1 MLTFPNCK
9 INLGLNILRKRDDGF
24 HDLET
29 VFYPLPVTDA
39 LEIIKNPDQEKEVIF
54 TASGLPIEG
63 ETASNLC
70 IKAWHLLKKDCPALP
85 SIKLHLHKSIPMG
98 AGLGGGSSDG
108 AFALRMLNDQFEL
121 GLDKEQLARYAA
133 ELGSDGPFFI
143 LNQPAFASGRG
154 EQLEPFVLDLS
165 GFFIVLVNP
174 GIHVNTGWAF
184 SKLSPAL
191 PQKSI
196 REIIKQPVGTWKDE
210 LINDFE
216 KPVMQEFPSIRKIK
230 DELYSK
236 GAIYASMSGSGSTV
250 YGIFNEAPDCTSFE
264 AAGYY
269 CRVINRLSR

>member
-39 LEIIKNPDQEKEVIF
+39 LEIIKIPEQDKEV
-54 TASGLPIEG
+54 TYSASGFPIDG
-63 ETASNLC
+63 KTETNLC
-70 IKAWHLLKKDCPALP
+70 IKAWHLLKKDHPALP

-108 AFALRMLNDQFEL
+108 AFTLKMLNDQFEL
-121 GLDKEQLARYAA
+121 GLNKEQLLSYAK

-143 LNQPAFASGRG
+143 LNQPSFASGRG
-154 EQLEPFVLDLS
+154 EQLEPVELDLS
-165 GFFIVLVNP
+165 GFVIVLVNP

-196 REIIKQPVGTWKDE
+196 RDIIKQPIGSWKDE
-210 LINDFE
+210 LFNDFE
-216 KPVMQEFPSIRKIK
+216 NPVMEEFPSIRKIK

-236 GAIYASMSGSGSTV
+236 GAKYASMSGSGSSV
-250 YGIFNEAPDCTSFE
+250 YGIFNEVPDCTSFE